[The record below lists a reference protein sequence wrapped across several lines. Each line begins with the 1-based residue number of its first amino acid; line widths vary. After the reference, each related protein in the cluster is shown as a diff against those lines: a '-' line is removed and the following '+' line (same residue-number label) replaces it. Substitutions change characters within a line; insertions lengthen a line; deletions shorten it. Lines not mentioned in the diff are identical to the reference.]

1 MSFFPLL
8 LQGSGLDSLNTAQQ
22 NEGVTDLTQD
32 VKIWDLIVGID
43 PVTGEVSITNVIVM
57 SLLLALSVISV
68 YIFVERFLSINKSL
82 KEEKNFMVRVKD
94 YLLDGKVDAAR
105 DLCAQTDNPAA
116 RMVEKGISRI
126 GKPMRDIVS
135 SIENVGKLE
144 VYQLEK
150 RMSFLATAS
159 GAAPMLGFLGTTLG
173 MIRTFHAM
181 KFEATIKLQTISGGI
196 MEAMV
201 TTVAGLVVGIIAY
214 MSYNYLTAKIDK
226 VIHHMEGASIEFL
239 DLLNEPGK

>member
-8 LQGSGLDSLNTAQQ
+8 LQGSGLDSLNNAQQ
-22 NEGVTDLTQD
+22 TQGVTDLTQD

-94 YLLDGKVDAAR
+94 YLLDGKVEAAR

-214 MSYNYLTAKIDK
+214 MSYNYLTAKVDK